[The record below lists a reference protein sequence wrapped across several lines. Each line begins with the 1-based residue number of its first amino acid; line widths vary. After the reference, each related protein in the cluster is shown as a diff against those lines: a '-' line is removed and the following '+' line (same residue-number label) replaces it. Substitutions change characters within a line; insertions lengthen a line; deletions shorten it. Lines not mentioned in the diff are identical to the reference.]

1 MRITNVSLRTV
12 ELPQRRVF
20 RYRGGVIG
28 AKRVIVQIDADNG
41 LAGIGEAT
49 PIPTDW
55 GHDVEAMHLAILQFI
70 APSLIGMDPFD
81 LEGIWA
87 RVAGAVSIDQATTSM
102 LPERSG
108 VDAALYDLMGKAAGV
123 PVSSLLGGARAK
135 RLPIAAVIGLDTPDR
150 MAEHALDAQR
160 HGYFDFKVKV
170 GVDPAMD
177 LQRVATLR
185 DALGAAAHIR
195 VDVNGGWSPHEAV
208 RLIRAMEIYDLE
220 LVEQPVPGWDVQ
232 GLAFVRSKVDTPIMV
247 DESLHSIQDAL
258 VLAAHGACDLFNIK
272 HQRLGGI
279 TPSRKVL
286 HIAEAA
292 GIRCMLGG
300 ELESGVGT
308 AIGLHLMASSALFTI
323 PADLV
328 GPAHFADDILAEPFV
343 PDGGHLVVPSGPGL
357 GVTLDK
363 TKMQRYAVEMRTVAM
378 VEEELRTQG

>member
-1 MRITNVSLRTV
+1 MYITNVSLRTV
-12 ELPQRRVF
+12 ALPQRRVF

-41 LAGIGEAT
+41 LTGIGEAT

-55 GHDVEAMHLAILQFI
+55 GHDAEAMHLAILQFI
-70 APSLIGMDPFD
+70 APSLMGMDPFD

-102 LPERSG
+102 LPERGG
-108 VDAALYDLMGKAAGV
+108 VDAALYDLMGKAASV
-123 PVSSLLGGARAK
+123 PVSSLLGSSRGK
-135 RLPIAAVIGLDTPDR
+135 RLPTAAVIGLDTPDR
-150 MAEHALDAQR
+150 MAEHALEAQR
-160 HGYFDFKVKV
+160 YGYFDFKVKV
-170 GVDPAMD
+170 GVNPVID

-185 DALGAAAHIR
+185 DALGPAAHIR
-195 VDVNGGWSPHEAV
+195 VDVNGGWSPNEAV
-208 RLIRAMEIYDLE
+208 KLIRAMEKYDLE

-247 DESLHSIQDAL
+247 DESLHSTQDAL
-258 VLAAHGACDLFNIK
+258 VLVAQGACDLFNIK

-279 TPSRKVL
+279 TPARKVL

-328 GPAHFADDILAEPFV
+328 GPNHFADDILTTPFI
-343 PDGGHLVVPSGPGL
+343 PDGGHLAVPDGPGL
-357 GVTLDK
+357 GVTLDEA
-363 TKMQRYAVEMRTVAM
+363 KMQRYAVELRTVAM
-378 VEEELRTQG
+378 VEEELRTQE

>member
-1 MRITNVSLRTV
+1 MHITNVSLRTV

-28 AKRVIVQIDADNG
+28 AKRVIVQLDTDDG
-41 LAGIGEAT
+41 LTGIGEAT

-55 GHDVEAMHLAILQFI
+55 ARDVEAMHLTILQFI

-102 LPERSG
+102 LPERAG

-123 PVSSLLGGARAK
+123 PVSSLLGSSRGK
-135 RLPIAAVIGLDTPDR
+135 RLPTAAVIGLDTPDR
-150 MAEHALDAQR
+150 MAEHALEAQ
-160 HGYFDFKVKV
+160 HQGYFDFKVKV
-170 GVDPAMD
+170 GVDSMID
-177 LQRVATLR
+177 VQRVATLR
-185 DALGAAAHIR
+185 DALGPQAHIR
-195 VDVNGGWSPHEAV
+195 VDVNGGWTPNEAV
-208 RLIRAMEIYDLE
+208 KLIRAMEKYDLE

-247 DESLHSIQDAL
+247 DESLHSTQDAL

-279 TPSRKVL
+279 TPSRKIM

-308 AIGLHLMASSALFTI
+308 AIGLHLMASSPLFTI

-328 GPAHFADDILAEPFV
+328 GPAHFADDILTDPFI
-343 PDGGHLVVPSGPGL
+343 PDGGYLVVPGGPGL

-363 TKMQRYAVEMRTVAM
+363 AKMRQYAVEMRSVAV
-378 VEEELRTQG
+378 VEEEMRMQG

>member
-1 MRITNVSLRTV
+1 MHITNVSLRTV
-12 ELPQRRVF
+12 ALPERRVF

-28 AKRVIVQIDADNG
+28 SKRVIVQIEADNG
-41 LAGIGEAT
+41 LTGIGEAT

-55 GHDVEAMHLAILQFI
+55 GHDVEGMHLTILQFI

-102 LPERSG
+102 LPERAG

-123 PVSSLLGGARAK
+123 PVSSLLGSSRAK
-135 RLPIAAVIGLDTPDR
+135 ELAVAAVIGLDTPDQ
-150 MAEHALDAQR
+150 MAQYALEAQQN
-160 HGYFDFKVKV
+160 GYFDFKVKV
-170 GVDPAMD
+170 GVDPVMD
-177 LQRVATLR
+177 VQRVATLR
-185 DALGAAAHIR
+185 DALGPEARIR
-195 VDVNGGWSPHEAV
+195 VDVNGGWTPNEAV
-208 RLIRAMEIYDLE
+208 TLIRRMQKYDLE

-232 GLAFVRSKVDTPIMV
+232 GLAFVRGKVDTPIMV

-328 GPAHFADDILAEPFV
+328 GPAHFADDILVNPFV
-343 PDGGHLVVPSGPGL
+343 PRAGHLVVPGGPGL
-357 GVTLDK
+357 GVDLDEA
-363 TKMQRYAVEMRTVAM
+363 KMQRYAVEMRTVAA
-378 VEEELRTQG
+378 VAEELQGQG